1 MIRIENIDYQYSKH
15 GKRVFSDLSLQ
26 VPQGRICGLLGKN
39 GAGKSTLLYLISGL
53 LRAQKGQIE
62 VNGFRVG
69 KQQAEVLSQLFL
81 VPEEFDLPAI
91 TLDSY
96 VRVNAPF
103 YPHFDRQLMEDC
115 LADFN
120 LPASLNL
127 GQLSMGEKKKVFMC
141 FALAAQTPVLLM
153 DEPTNGMDI
162 PSKSQFRKVMSRCMN
177 DERILIIST
186 HQVKDVELLLDQ
198 IIILHDSQV
207 LLNADTQTITDRLA
221 FKVSG
226 LQGEPSG
233 EVLYSQPTVLGQA
246 VVMTNPDDECT
257 PLDLE
262 LLFNA
267 TLSNPEGIQLTVQPA
282 NND

>member
-91 TLDSY
+91 SLDSY
-96 VRVNAPF
+96 VKVNAPF
-103 YPHFDRQLMEDC
+103 YPHFDRQLMEEC

-120 LPASLNL
+120 LPANLNL

-221 FKVSG
+221 FKVNG
-226 LQGEPSG
+226 LQGEASD

-246 VVMTNPDDECT
+246 VVMTNPDGECT

-267 TLSNPEGIQLTVQPA
+267 TLANPEGIYRTVQPA